1 MVMLLL
7 SIANIA
13 SIVIAVAIGVR
24 VLRGN
29 RFTLSGLAVG
39 TVLVATIVWSTI
51 SLVGMQNPFMEGNDL
66 PERALF
72 WSAVL
77 VAGVRSLVRVLE
89 NPAWSPRPRDIISL
103 IAHPAVMAVI
113 AAVPSLHHLL
123 VTADDGGNLS
133 YAFGFWVH
141 SAVGLA
147 LSVRPLAVLLDPR
160 SRIPR
165 DSARTRYTMII
176 AWALPAVGYLISALV
191 WGPTGPNLAP
201 AFLVVPVVMIGS
213 AVVRDG
219 LVDKLPLARGEVFEA
234 LAGAVFVTDRL
245 GRVIDVNA
253 AARALARDIDGAEDI
268 AGRVLEEVCPDT
280 ARIIDRGGEA
290 DVPGATGDRVVST
303 LTTPIV
309 DGRGETVG
317 RCVIVRDVTESVMQ
331 RRELERTRD
340 ALSQEVT
347 VSEELRAELGNQVMR
362 DSATGLYNRRYLAEI
377 LPDVVASCVAD
388 GSALSVAVFDIDD
401 FKVVND
407 SHGHVAGDRVIEA
420 VATALQA
427 NARGGTVVRYGGD
440 EFLALLPGVSARE
453 ALAITNSMRVACSGI
468 RVNTRGGEVRV
479 TVSAGVATL
488 IGEEVDAD
496 ELLEVADLALYRAKD
511 TGRDRTWSP
520 VAGPA

>member
-7 SIANIA
+7 SIANAA
-13 SIVIAVAIGVR
+13 SIVVAVGVGVR

-29 RFTLSGLAVG
+29 RFTLSGLAVA

-51 SLVGMQNPFMEGNDL
+51 SLAGTQSPFMEGNGL

-77 VAGVRSLVRVLE
+77 IAGVRSLVRVLE
-89 NPAWSPRPRDIISL
+89 NPAWSPRPRDIIDL
-103 IAHPAVMAVI
+103 IAHPATMGVI
-113 AAVPSLHHLL
+113 AAIPQLHYLL

-133 YAFGFWVH
+133 YAFGFWIH

-147 LSVRPLAVLLDPR
+147 LSVRPLAVLLGPR

-165 DSARTRYTMII
+165 DSVRRRVLMIVS
-176 AWALPAVGYLISALV
+176 WALPAVGYLISALV

-201 AFLVVPVVMIGS
+201 AFLIVPVAMMGS

-219 LVDKLPLARGEVFEA
+219 LIDRLPLARGEVFEA
-234 LAGAVFVTDRL
+234 LAGAVFVTDSL

-253 AARALARDIDGAEDI
+253 AARSLALDIDGVEDI

-280 ARIIDRGGEA
+280 ARILDRGGEA
-290 DVPGATGDRVVST
+290 DVPGPEGDRVVSM
-303 LTTPIV
+303 LSTPIV

-317 RCVIVRDVTESVMQ
+317 RCVIVRDVTESVIQ

-340 ALSQEVT
+340 ALSHEVM

-362 DSATGLYNRRYLAEI
+362 DSATGLYNRRYLADM
-377 LPDVVASCVAD
+377 LPDIVASCVAD

-420 VATALQA
+420 VAAALRV
-427 NARGGTVVRYGGD
+427 NAPGGTVVRYGGD

-453 ALAITNSMRVACSGI
+453 ALAITNAMRAACSGI
-468 RVNTRGGEVRV
+468 RVETRDGEVRV

-520 VAGPA
+520 VEGPA